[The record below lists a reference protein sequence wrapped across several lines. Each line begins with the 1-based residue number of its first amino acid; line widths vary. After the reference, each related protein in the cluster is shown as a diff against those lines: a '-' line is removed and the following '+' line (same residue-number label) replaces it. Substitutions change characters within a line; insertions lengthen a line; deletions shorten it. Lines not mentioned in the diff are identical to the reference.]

1 MMEELIPLLIALTQ
15 RTTEYVSHYV
25 LLIRN
30 YIHLGG
36 RHFVVTYGNWLCSF
50 LYSLLGL
57 MRDRVVIQVAGIV
70 DCIILFHS
78 EDWSLWIPL
87 LRAMI
92 STIFHQTENGAV
104 EAAFLSVISRAIW
117 MDISRFEREVL
128 EQDTQRLYSLVYY
141 MVERI
146 ENVYLPQHK
155 KQIALCLCQLA
166 IQRSIFLHVSVDA
179 VVDVWLQSLSS
190 ETKGILDDDFQRL
203 QDPMSQQDLV
213 LEIRKTV
220 QQLEEIFTDRYPSMP
235 SFWNALD
242 RNVAQ
247 TFRSAL
253 S

>member
-1 MMEELIPLLIALTQ
+1 
-15 RTTEYVSHYV
+15 
-25 LLIRN
+25 
-30 YIHLGG
+30 
-36 RHFVVTYGNWLCSF
+36 
-50 LYSLLGL
+50 
-57 MRDRVVIQVAGIV
+57 
-70 DCIILFHS
+70 
-78 EDWSLWIPL
+78 
-87 LRAMI
+87 
-92 STIFHQTENGAV
+92 
-104 EAAFLSVISRAIW
+104 
-117 MDISRFEREVL
+117 
-128 EQDTQRLYSLVYY
+128 
-141 MVERI
+141 
-146 ENVYLPQHK
+146 LPQHK